1 MNDNNLLKSI
11 KIGNIDIALPVFL
24 APMAG
29 VTDKPMRQ
37 MVRAYG
43 VGLCYSEMIASQ
55 AMVRANDKTLRMSSP
70 VDDDKPL
77 AVQIAGSNPQI
88 MAEAAKMNADRG
100 ACLIDINCGC
110 PVKKIV
116 KGIAGAALMQDIEL
130 AARNI
135 EAVVKAVDI
144 PVTVKMRLGWDYD
157 NLNAPQLAYLAQEA
171 GAQMVT
177 VHGRTRQQFYNGTA
191 NWEAIGNIVKAVHLP
206 VIANGD
212 IFSPQ
217 NAKQA
222 LEQSGACGI
231 MVARGIYG
239 KPWLPQHIIHYLQT
253 GQLLDE
259 PSLEEKYKLI
269 VSHFEAMI
277 DFYGEYT
284 GVRMARKHMGWY
296 SKGIKESAAFRAS
309 VNKLKNA
316 DEVRAQLHSYFQSQL
331 EALKGE

>member
-1 MNDNNLLKSI
+1 MTHNNILKSI
-11 KIGNIDIALPVFL
+11 KIGNIDITNPVLL

-55 AMVRANDKTLRMSSP
+55 AMVGANDKTLRMSSQM
-70 VDDDKPL
+70 DDDKPL
-77 AVQIAGSNPQI
+77 AIQIAGSDPKI

-116 KGIAGAALMQDIEL
+116 KGVAGSALMQNIEL
-130 AARNI
+130 AARNV
-135 EAVVKAVDI
+135 EAIVEAVDI

-157 NLNAPQLAYLAQEA
+157 SLNAPQLAYLAQEA
-171 GAQMVT
+171 GASLVT
-177 VHGRTRQQFYNGTA
+177 VHGRTRQQFYNGNA
-191 NWEAIGNIVKAVHLP
+191 NWEAIADVVQAVDIP

-217 NAKQA
+217 DAKTA
-222 LEQSGACGI
+222 LEQSGAQGVMI
-231 MVARGIYG
+231 GRGIYG
-239 KPWLPQHIIHYLQT
+239 KPWLPSHIIHFLKN
-253 GQLLDE
+253 GEILEE
-259 PSLEEKYKLI
+259 PSLQEKYKLI
-269 VSHFEAMI
+269 TQHFKAMI

-296 SKGIKESAAFRAS
+296 SKGLRESADFRRR
-309 VNKLKNA
+309 VNKLKTA
-316 DEVRAQLHSYFQSQL
+316 DEVWQQLHSYFEAQL
-331 EALKGE
+331 AIEDI